1 MFGTTQLYVY
11 QDSENETRGKK
22 YPEITYEMAQE
33 EIAAKVG
40 INLTDD
46 SSRGKKLKFLRSIY
60 FYYYYL
66 Y

>member
-22 YPEITYEMAQE
+22 YIDITYEMAQE
-33 EIAAKVG
+33 EIAAKAG

-46 SSRGKKLKFLRSIY
+46 SSRGKSLIFACLIIFYGYIKL
-60 FYYYYL
+60 
-66 Y
+66 